1 MIPVALGLTVAK
13 GVRASTGDRDDF
25 YAAWTHYRQSR
36 EHRGQK
42 PAGED
47 FDFDDAQQMRRR
59 PPRLSAA
66 QWPHLS
72 RTGHSVPSSTHWNAH

>member
-25 YAAWTHYRQSR
+25 YAAWAHYRQSR

-47 FDFDDAQQMRRR
+47 FDFDDAQQMHRRR
-59 PPRLSAA
+59 PRLSAIFLRNG
-66 QWPHLS
+66 PI
-72 RTGHSVPSSTHWNAH
+72 